1 MNRYLM
7 FLDERGKTFEGKHK
21 YFSMLGIIFREDYCT
36 QSDDGEY
43 ELNKNL
49 NKYKKILSLN
59 SNSSIGT
66 VEFMRNLNFTAM
78 PIVLECNP
86 KKEKSEYETATE
98 RLLEQY
104 NSFLI
109 DNKATGGI
117 VIRDGVDKESFL
129 IKQKFLNIYT
139 NKDNILGYESRI
151 NSFCIERKNDNTYSV
166 ALEVMEALKEILL
179 NDYSDIDEGTT
190 QFETRNKII
199 RDIKDKTY
207 DGRIKTFLDFE
218 LRKVENM

>member
-7 FLDERGKTFEGKHK
+7 FLDEKGKNFEGKHK

-109 DNKATGGI
+109 DNEATGGI

-179 NDYSDIDEGTT
+179 NNYSDIDEGTT

-199 RDIKDKTY
+199 RDIKDKIY